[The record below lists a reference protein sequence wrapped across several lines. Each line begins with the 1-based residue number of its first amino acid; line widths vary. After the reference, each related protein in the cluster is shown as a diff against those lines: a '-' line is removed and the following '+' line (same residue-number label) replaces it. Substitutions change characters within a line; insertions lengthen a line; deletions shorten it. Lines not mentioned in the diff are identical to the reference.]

1 MLTLGVMRRIL
12 NFGSATPGFARPATR
27 EPFAGSS
34 SRAGSELPE
43 LSRQALGDGAI
54 ATTPSKRV
62 PVDAMRTTALVAG
75 VLYLVTF
82 VAGIPPAAFL
92 LRPVL
97 DNPNYIVSSG
107 ADTQVLFGAFL
118 DLVNALACIGTAVAL
133 YSVVRRQH
141 EGFALGF
148 VTTRI
153 FEAAV
158 IIVGVLSLM
167 AVVTLRQTGAD
178 GADGAALVTVGQA
191 LTAIRNAAHQVGP
204 GVVPGLNAL
213 LLGYLMYRSRLVPRV
228 IPTIG
233 LIGAPLFL
241 VAASA
246 SVLGFGDEVG
256 VLSAIGVVPIAL
268 WELSLGLWLTFKGF
282 DRSSPILAAPVL
294 QSESSDAAAAAPLGT
309 SDATNAATA

>member
-1 MLTLGVMRRIL
+1 
-12 NFGSATPGFARPATR
+12 
-27 EPFAGSS
+27 
-34 SRAGSELPE
+34 
-43 LSRQALGDGAI
+43 
-54 ATTPSKRV
+54 
-62 PVDAMRTTALVAG
+62 MRTTALVAG
-75 VLYLVTF
+75 VLYLITF

-97 DNPNYIVSSG
+97 DNPNYVVSPG

-133 YSVVRRQH
+133 YSVVKRQH

-158 IIVGVLSLM
+158 IIIGVLSLM

-178 GADGAALVTVGQA
+178 GAALVAVGQA

-228 IPTIG
+228 IPAIG

-246 SVLGFGDEVG
+246 SVLGFGAEVV
-256 VLSAIGVVPIAL
+256 VLSAIAVVPIAL

-282 DRSSPILAAPVL
+282 DRSSPLLAATIL
-294 QSESSDAAAAAPLGT
+294 QSQGSDAAAAAPLGT

>member
-1 MLTLGVMRRIL
+1 
-12 NFGSATPGFARPATR
+12 
-27 EPFAGSS
+27 
-34 SRAGSELPE
+34 
-43 LSRQALGDGAI
+43 
-54 ATTPSKRV
+54 
-62 PVDAMRTTALVAG
+62 MRTTALVAG
-75 VLYLVTF
+75 VLYLITF

-97 DNPNYIVSSG
+97 DNPNYVVSSG

-133 YSVVRRQH
+133 YSVVKRQH
-141 EGFALGF
+141 GGFALGF
-148 VTTRI
+148 VTARV

-167 AVVTLRQTGAD
+167 AVVTLRQTGAGGGD
-178 GADGAALVTVGQA
+178 GANGAALVTVGQA
-191 LTAIRNAAHQVGP
+191 LTAVRNAAHQIGP

-228 IPTIG
+228 ISAIG

-246 SVLGFGDEVG
+246 SVLGFGDEVV

-282 DRSSPILAAPVL
+282 DRSSPLLAATVL
-294 QSESSDAAAAAPLGT
+294 QSEGSDAAAAAPLGT
-309 SDATNAATA
+309 SYATNAATA

>member
-1 MLTLGVMRRIL
+1 MTRAAGPEELLRVVSGSRSGAVSRDSRDADDQPDLRRITGGWQVL
-12 NFGSATPGFARPATR
+12 DVTHS
-27 EPFAGSS
+27 
-34 SRAGSELPE
+34 
-43 LSRQALGDGAI
+43 I
-54 ATTPSKRV
+54 ATTPIRRV
-62 PVDAMRTTALVAG
+62 PVDAMRKTALVAG
-75 VLYLVTF
+75 VLYLTTF

-97 DNPNYIVSSG
+97 DNPNYVVSTG

-133 YSVVRRQH
+133 YSVVKRQH

-158 IIVGVLSLM
+158 IIVGVLSII
-167 AVVTLRQTGAD
+167 AVVALRQTGMG
-178 GADGAALVTVGQA
+178 GADEAMLVTVGQA
-191 LTAIRNAAHQVGP
+191 LTEVRNGAHLVGP

-228 IPTIG
+228 IPAIG
-233 LIGAPLFL
+233 LVGAPIFL

-246 SVLGFGDEVG
+246 SVLGFGEQVL
-256 VLSAIGVVPIAL
+256 VLSALGVVPIAL

-282 DRSSPILAAPVL
+282 DRSSPLLAAPSL
-294 QSESSDAAAAAPLGT
+294 EWGSPDAAEAVPPT
-309 SDATNAATA
+309 VDATNPATA

>member
-1 MLTLGVMRRIL
+1 
-12 NFGSATPGFARPATR
+12 
-27 EPFAGSS
+27 
-34 SRAGSELPE
+34 
-43 LSRQALGDGAI
+43 
-54 ATTPSKRV
+54 
-62 PVDAMRTTALVAG
+62 MRTTALVAG
-75 VLYLVTF
+75 ILYLITF

-97 DNPNYIVSSG
+97 DNPNYVVGSG
-107 ADTQVLFGAFL
+107 ADTQVLFGALL

-133 YSVVRRQH
+133 YSVVKRQH

-148 VTTRI
+148 VATRM

-167 AVVTLRQTGAD
+167 AVVALRQTGAG
-178 GADGAALVTVGQA
+178 GADGAALVTAGQA

-213 LLGYLMYRSRLVPRV
+213 LLGYLLHRSRLVPRV
-228 IPTIG
+228 IPAIG
-233 LIGAPLFL
+233 LIGAPFFL
-241 VAASA
+241 ASA
-246 SVLGFGDEVG
+246 SASILGFGDQVV

-282 DRSSPILAAPVL
+282 DRSAPILAAPVL
-294 QSESSDAAAAAPLGT
+294 ESEGTGAATAPLTAT
-309 SDATNAATA
+309 SDATTPATA